1 MLNQTAAIVGTVIVG
16 VALLVGLIQLTLG
29 CIGLVEHRIEISRA
43 KRGAGARPHRRRLE
57 EPHHWNKII
66 LGASLLVIGS
76 VLIFLISHQA
86 PVSGTQGSDSAVPA
100 VPAEQVEPEVDHD
113 PGAPDEFGDMGEPA
127 PAPELPEPGLD
138 PGDATG

>member
-16 VALLVGLIQLTLG
+16 VALVVGLIQLTLG

-43 KRGAGARPHRRRLE
+43 KRGTSARPHRRRLE

-66 LGASLLVIGS
+66 LGASLLIIGS

-86 PVSGTQGSDSAVPA
+86 PVSGTQGSDSAVPGTPGMPTE
-100 VPAEQVEPEVDHD
+100 PAEIEHD
-113 PGAPDEFGDMGEPA
+113 PAHPDEFA
-127 PAPELPEPGLD
+127 EPGFEQAD
-138 PGDATG
+138 TADTAAG